1 MFFLFSLRA
10 AHSSFLISSK
20 SIHLLRVD
28 AAVKEVPELQAVED
42 ARMGMTE
49 DKMSLRTAF

>member
-1 MFFLFSLRA
+1 MSRP
-10 AHSSFLISSK
+10 K
-20 SIHLLRVD
+20 DQLRVD

-49 DKMSLRTAF
+49 DKMSLGVEHG